1 MIDRIFIYL
10 LPILI
15 IADAYIYYIYIL
27 KLTKKNSLRILWFIP
42 TLLLMIGVYIF
53 LFSDIGRAFR
63 GHYMIIYMAIAAP
76 KLLFFMLSLF
86 DLPFRYFF
94 KWRVYPFT
102 VIGIIA
108 AITILYVVLYGS
120 TLGPRRFVIKEV
132 EFKFTTLPASFDGY
146 RIVQIS
152 DLHVGKWEGDTV
164 PLSKMVGIVNEQQAD
179 AVMITGDLVHTY
191 AKELDGFEP
200 TLSRIKAK
208 DGVYSIFGNHDY
220 GFRRWRSN
228 DDKTKNLEDLKQ
240 RQANMGWQLLLN
252 EHTFLQKGNDS
263 IALIGVENEGMPPFP
278 QYADLQKAMQGIDS
292 GSFKI
297 LLSHDPTH
305 WRREVLDTDIDLML
319 AGHTHGTQF
328 KLGPITLAPL
338 YYDEWGGLYE
348 EGNQGLYVN
357 VGIGSV
363 IMPFRFGVWPEIT
376 VITLRKSPA

>member
-1 MIDRIFIYL
+1 
-10 LPILI
+10 
-15 IADAYIYYIYIL
+15 
-27 KLTKKNSLRILWFIP
+27 
-42 TLLLMIGVYIF
+42 
-53 LFSDIGRAFR
+53 
-63 GHYMIIYMAIAAP
+63 MIIYMAIAAP